1 MSHHKPNIIK
11 ELRSMLPRRPLDMA
25 GARAVAEA
33 QALRLLQLLDIKGP
47 AVDVGLLT
55 TLPRISVE
63 VGPDLQGRYLSGE
76 SGWDRGR
83 WLIRISRKDSLT
95 RRRFT
100 LAHEFKHILD
110 GPAEKHVYGKLGVG
124 DEDDRGRCI
133 EEIADYFAASFLM
146 PRTFL
151 CHAIRQD
158 IRDVHRL
165 AAIFEVSLVAMNRR
179 LRDLGLRIER
189 PDGSPGS
196 VHRWFRAM
204 PIRRLAKPVAYLRH
218 TRANVRTASP
228 HGGDDQAASSGG
240 AQGGHEGLPVLLTV
254 PEACTA
260 LRVSKWMLYRLMGS
274 GQLGSIKVGRRRLIP
289 MAAIAALVDQLLP
302 EGAA

>member
-1 MSHHKPNIIK
+1 
-11 ELRSMLPRRPLDMA
+11 MLPGRPLDMA

-33 QALRLLQLLDIKGP
+33 QALRLLQLFDIRGP

-146 PRTFL
+146 PRT
-151 CHAIRQD
+151 CDPSRYSGRSPAGGHIRGFAGRHEPS
-158 IRDVHRL
+158 IAGSGTAHR
-165 AAIFEVSLVAMNRR
+165 AARR
-179 LRDLGLRIER
+179 LTRLCAQVVPSDAYSTPGQTGRVSAAYTGER
-189 PDGSPGS
+189 PD
-196 VHRWFRAM
+196 
-204 PIRRLAKPVAYLRH
+204 
-218 TRANVRTASP
+218 
-228 HGGDDQAASSGG
+228 
-240 AQGGHEGLPVLLTV
+240 
-254 PEACTA
+254 
-260 LRVSKWMLYRLMGS
+260 
-274 GQLGSIKVGRRRLIP
+274 SISAWRRRP
-289 MAAIAALVDQLLP
+289 SS
-302 EGAA
+302 

>member
-1 MSHHKPNIIK
+1 
-11 ELRSMLPRRPLDMA
+11 MA

-124 DEDDRGRCI
+124 DEDDRRRCI
-133 EEIADYFAASFLM
+133 EEIADYFAASLLM

-151 CHAIRQD
+151 CHAMRQD

-165 AAIFEVSLVAMNRR
+165 AALFEVSLVAMNRR

-218 TRANVRTASP
+218 TRANV
-228 HGGDDQAASSGG
+228 QAASLHGDDDRASSSSASGCG
-240 AQGGHEGLPVLLTV
+240 EAPPILLTV

-260 LRVSKWMLYRLMGS
+260 LRVSRWSLY
-274 GQLGSIKVGRRRLIP
+274 QLIQLRQLDTIRIGKRRLIP
-289 MAAIAALVDQLLP
+289 VAAIEDLIKRQRIEEAA
-302 EGAA
+302 